1 VVKSIRATAP
11 ELIEKIRGGQ
21 LNILNAKRVAGLPP
35 SLRRKVLREANGPEI
50 GRYGLANLI
59 KKVRLE
65 ERRAQA
71 RQARKPGGDQNILVG
86 DMGVLW
92 KRLADDSADLFLTDP
107 AYNETGGYERLAGL
121 AAAKLKPGGLCLA
134 YCGQMYLP
142 QVLAAMARHL
152 HYWWVFAVRV
162 ADQPKAVYARFI
174 QARWK
179 PVVAFAKPPVR
190 PAANWLAD
198 CIEGGG
204 RDQRYHEWGQAEAE
218 AVYLIQRLTEPG
230 QLVVDPYA
238 GGAAFLAA
246 AKATNRRW
254 LATER
259 DEATAVIARKRL
271 AGM

>member
-1 VVKSIRATAP
+1 MTVP
-11 ELIEKIRGGQ
+11 
-21 LNILNAKRVAGLPP
+21 NARRLADLSP
-35 SLRRKVLREANGPEI
+35 SLRTKVLREANGQEI

-65 ERRAQA
+65 DRQEQA
-71 RQARKPGGDQNILVG
+71 KKARKPGGDQNIVVG
-86 DMGVLW
+86 DMDLLW
-92 KRLADDSADLFLTDP
+92 GRLADDSADLFLTDP
-107 AYNETGGYERLAGL
+107 VYNEMRAYERVAEL

-142 QVLAAMARHL
+142 AVLTAMARHL
-152 HYWWVFAVRV
+152 HYWWIFAVGV
-162 ADQPKAVYARFI
+162 ANQPKAIYARSI

-179 PVVAFAKPPVR
+179 PIVALAKHPMR

-198 CIEGGG
+198 WIEGGG
-204 RDQRYHEWGQAEAE
+204 RDNRYHEWGQAEAE

-238 GGAAFLAA
+238 GGGAFLAA
-246 AKATNRRW
+246 AKATGRRW

-271 AGM
+271 AER